1 MKDEIIE
8 QVGGREDS
16 NVYIRMKIKAAEQIG
31 ISASCLKLD
40 RSTTQTQLLN
50 KIRELNEDT
59 SVHGIIVQMPLDTTE
74 EIDSHLVTDAVSA
87 AKDVDGLN
95 TTNEGKVATGDLA
108 TGFLPC
114 TPHGCLS
121 LIQKSGV
128 KVENNIASF
137 RCSSS
142 FCDPSTYK
150 LRDDVTNQPSDRG
163 VHGGGPRSQQDRRYA
178 DGGAAEVAPRHR
190 HGLPQ
195 QVRGRLRSIIIIF
208 YILARTKNLEAV
220 CRTADILVVAV
231 GRAEMVKKDW
241 VKPGAVVID
250 CGINSV
256 EDSTKKSGYRLVGD
270 VAYGEVAQ
278 VLTENEK
285 YLDHN
290 GKYLYNIV
298 LLQFAGGWVHYP
310 GAGRRGPDDRGHADA
325 QHSAVRRPRLQQVG
339 AHG

>member
-1 MKDEIIE
+1 MKDEIID

-128 KVENNIASF
+128 KVENKSASF

-150 LRDDVTNQPSDRG
+150 LRDDVTN
-163 VHGGGPRSQQDRRYA
+163 
-178 DGGAAEVAPRHR
+178 
-190 HGLPQ
+190 
-195 QVRGRLRSIIIIF
+195 
-208 YILARTKNLEAV
+208 
-220 CRTADILVVAV
+220 
-231 GRAEMVKKDW
+231 
-241 VKPGAVVID
+241 
-250 CGINSV
+250 
-256 EDSTKKSGYRLVGD
+256 
-270 VAYGEVAQ
+270 
-278 VLTENEK
+278 
-285 YLDHN
+285 
-290 GKYLYNIV
+290 
-298 LLQFAGGWVHYP
+298 
-310 GAGRRGPDDRGHADA
+310 
-325 QHSAVRRPRLQQVG
+325 
-339 AHG
+339 

>member
-1 MKDEIIE
+1 MVGVVLSGKEVSDEIKAKLKNQVDDIRVNDQSFRPGLVIV

-16 NVYIRMKIKAAEQIG
+16 NVYIRMKVKAAEQIG

-128 KVENNIASF
+128 KIEE
-137 RCSSS
+137 
-142 FCDPSTYK
+142 ST
-150 LRDDVTNQPSDRG
+150 
-163 VHGGGPRSQQDRRYA
+163 
-178 DGGAAEVAPRHR
+178 
-190 HGLPQ
+190 
-195 QVRGRLRSIIIIF
+195 
-208 YILARTKNLEAV
+208 
-220 CRTADILVVAV
+220 
-231 GRAEMVKKDW
+231 
-241 VKPGAVVID
+241 AVVL
-250 CGINSV
+250 GRS
-256 EDSTKKSGYRLVGD
+256 K
-270 VAYGEVAQ
+270 
-278 VLTENEK
+278 
-285 YLDHN
+285 
-290 GKYLYNIV
+290 IV
-298 LLQFAGGWVHYP
+298 
-310 GAGRRGPDDRGHADA
+310 
-325 QHSAVRRPRLQQVG
+325 
-339 AHG
+339 

>member
-1 MKDEIIE
+1 MRSEGAVVISGTETAAEVKGSLKTQVEELQKKDPSFKPGLVIVQVKKFCNCDSVMKDEIID

-128 KVENNIASF
+128 KVENKIVSVS
-137 RCSSS
+137 CSS
-142 FCDPSTYK
+142 FCDPST
-150 LRDDVTNQPSDRG
+150 N
-163 VHGGGPRSQQDRRYA
+163 
-178 DGGAAEVAPRHR
+178 
-190 HGLPQ
+190 
-195 QVRGRLRSIIIIF
+195 
-208 YILARTKNLEAV
+208 
-220 CRTADILVVAV
+220 
-231 GRAEMVKKDW
+231 
-241 VKPGAVVID
+241 
-250 CGINSV
+250 
-256 EDSTKKSGYRLVGD
+256 
-270 VAYGEVAQ
+270 
-278 VLTENEK
+278 
-285 YLDHN
+285 
-290 GKYLYNIV
+290 
-298 LLQFAGGWVHYP
+298 
-310 GAGRRGPDDRGHADA
+310 
-325 QHSAVRRPRLQQVG
+325 
-339 AHG
+339 

>member
-1 MKDEIIE
+1 MKEEIIE

-128 KVENNIASF
+128 KVENKSASF

-150 LRDDVTNQPSDRG
+150 LRYDVTNQPSDR
-163 VHGGGPRSQQDRRYA
+163 
-178 DGGAAEVAPRHR
+178 
-190 HGLPQ
+190 
-195 QVRGRLRSIIIIF
+195 
-208 YILARTKNLEAV
+208 
-220 CRTADILVVAV
+220 
-231 GRAEMVKKDW
+231 
-241 VKPGAVVID
+241 
-250 CGINSV
+250 
-256 EDSTKKSGYRLVGD
+256 
-270 VAYGEVAQ
+270 
-278 VLTENEK
+278 
-285 YLDHN
+285 
-290 GKYLYNIV
+290 
-298 LLQFAGGWVHYP
+298 
-310 GAGRRGPDDRGHADA
+310 
-325 QHSAVRRPRLQQVG
+325 
-339 AHG
+339 